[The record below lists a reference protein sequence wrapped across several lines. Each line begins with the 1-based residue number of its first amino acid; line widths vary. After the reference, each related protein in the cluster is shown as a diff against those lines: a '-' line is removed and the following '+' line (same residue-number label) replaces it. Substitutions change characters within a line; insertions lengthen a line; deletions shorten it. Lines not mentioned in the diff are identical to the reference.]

1 MGHRH
6 FPDNFKD
13 FASLTLFDGIPQF
26 SGKPISHGKQIHLG
40 TGQKLYH
47 ILAGTCINPSHFEF
61 INFSQDPSRSW
72 GPTPGSTHRIRPP
85 CQKSAGW
92 MMGQRVNKTWSK
104 KRVAQREKIGDLP
117 GKNWENLGWNVL
129 FNQQLRGWL
138 VETWEKWYRSSKRW
152 ELWHAA
158 WRGGVRWL
166 PTPMEIWP
174 VRNGMTYFPI
184 PREEPARIG
193 QDIYQESDMACW
205 KTSVLTAPFYKKHS
219 TEWFYAWVLA
229 TWVFASLIS
238 LTQPTGLLFNPF
250 KPRSVR
256 KVV

>member
-92 MMGQRVNKTWSK
+92 MMGQRGQQDMVK
-104 KRVAQREKIGDLP
+104 KAGSSARENRGFTGQKLGEPGVECAFQPAIEGMTCWNMGKMVSEQQEMGTLTCSMKRWGSMAANTNGNLAGKKWDDVFSNTAGRTSTNRTGYLP
-117 GKNWENLGWNVL
+117 GIWHGLLKNQRAYCPFLQKAFHWMILCLSSGNLS
-129 FNQQLRGWL
+129 FRISYQLDTANWL
-138 VETWEKWYRSSKRW
+138 VVQSFQT
-152 ELWHAA
+152 
-158 WRGGVRWL
+158 
-166 PTPMEIWP
+166 
-174 VRNGMTYFPI
+174 
-184 PREEPARIG
+184 
-193 QDIYQESDMACW
+193 
-205 KTSVLTAPFYKKHS
+205 
-219 TEWFYAWVLA
+219 
-229 TWVFASLIS
+229 
-238 LTQPTGLLFNPF
+238 
-250 KPRSVR
+250 
-256 KVV
+256 